1 MADVANDQGAPGL
14 GALLKDLAEGS
25 GELVR
30 QEARLA
36 RVEAVALVRGVGT
49 GVASVAIGGVLAL
62 LGALALLAGL
72 IMLIGDQWLHDRY
85 WLAALVVLV
94 LAGGVAAFYAMGAK
108 RRLTPSRLVPNQ
120 TVETLKE
127 DVEWLKR
134 QRT

>member
-1 MADVANDQGAPGL
+1 MPEDHGARGL

-30 QEARLA
+30 HEARLA
-36 RVEAVALVRGVGT
+36 RLEASSLARGIGVGT
-49 GVASVAIGGVLAL
+49 ASVAVGGVLAL
-62 LGALALLAGL
+62 LGGLSLLAGL
-72 IMLIGDQWLHDRY
+72 ILLAGDQWLQDNY
-85 WLAALVVLV
+85 WLAALIVTLI
-94 LAGGVAAFYAMGAK
+94 AGGVGAFYAWRAK
-108 RRLTPSRLVPNQ
+108 QRLSPRRLVPNQ

>member
-1 MADVANDQGAPGL
+1 MPDDHAAGAPGL

-36 RVEAVALVRGVGT
+36 RLEAVELVRGIGT
-49 GVASVAIGGVLAL
+49 GTASVALGGVLAL
-62 LGALALLAGL
+62 LGALCLLAGL
-72 IMLIGDQWLHDRY
+72 IMLAGDQWLQDNY
-85 WLAALVVLV
+85 WLAALIVTL
-94 LAGGVAAFYAMGAK
+94 LAGGVAAIFAWRGMQ
-108 RRLTPSRLVPNQ
+108 RLSPKQLAPNQ